1 MDARLVGIVPLVPV
15 SDLATSVAFYRD
27 TLRFRVAI
35 DAPDHRY
42 AMVIREQARIGLQ
55 GGADAAAL
63 AATRDNIAAYV
74 LVEDLDAL
82 WREIAPRCA
91 SLPPGRV
98 RPPFRQDYG
107 VREFHLKDPDGFLM
121 LFGEADENEEP

>member
-27 TLRFRVAI
+27 TLRFGVAI

-42 AMVIREQARIGLQ
+42 SMVIREQARIGLQ